1 MNNLTEYFTKLEEK
15 DGIFFCTAKDI
26 RTKFSEETQDSLFEI
41 EDTSWWFQYRAEVIA
56 AVAQKSFV
64 FNIQTFDCGAGTDIQ
79 LCTCSV
85 EAMMSRFWSPH

>member
-41 EDTSWWFQYRAEVIA
+41 EDTS
-56 AVAQKSFV
+56 
-64 FNIQTFDCGAGTDIQ
+64 
-79 LCTCSV
+79 
-85 EAMMSRFWSPH
+85 